1 MKTRALRLLIVVLL
15 LGLVACDQTTKHVA
29 SSALAD
35 GRIVTLLPGVFDLRL
50 AYNPGVAFSL
60 MTGWGALAIATVQL
74 AALGGAVFGW
84 WRGRAQGVAF
94 HVALALVVG
103 GAVANLVDR
112 VARGAVVDFFHV
124 ARWPIFNVADVAI
137 VAGGLL
143 LVLRNV
149 GPLRRSSG
157 TRAS

>member
-1 MKTRALRLLIVVLL
+1 MRALRLLVVVLL

-50 AYNPGVAFSL
+50 AHNAGVAFSL
-60 MTGWGALAIATVQL
+60 MTGWGALAIAAVQL
-74 AALGGAVFGW
+74 AVLGGAVFGW
-84 WRGRAQGVAF
+84 WRGRAQGAAF

-112 VARGAVVDFFHV
+112 VARGAVVDFLHV
-124 ARWPIFNVADVAI
+124 AHWPIFNVADVAI

-143 LVLRNV
+143 LVLR
-149 GPLRRSSG
+149 GGRGGRRSRV
-157 TRAS
+157 RA